1 MTSLAAVAV
10 SKSFGAKR
18 ALDDVSFAV
27 EAGEIVAL
35 VGENGAGK
43 STLLKVVSGFLRPD
57 SGEVRI
63 DGKSVQMR
71 GPRDAAARGIGLVH
85 QHFMLIP
92 ELTVAENVVLGR
104 EPGAGLLLDI
114 AAAEREVQDCAERF
128 GLALDPSA
136 RVGDLGVAQ
145 QQRVELLKV
154 LVRGARVL
162 LLDEPTGLLPP
173 SGVKDLFALVRRLAA
188 EGCGV
193 VLVTHKLRE
202 VTDVCSRAAVL
213 RQGRLAGERRITG
226 DASAVETDLARLMV
240 GDDLDL
246 RRRAT
251 APRGAAR
258 GAALVEVES
267 LTVAGPGGRALV
279 DGATF
284 SLRAGEVTG
293 LAGVA
298 GNGQVELLE
307 AIAGVRPCAAAK
319 LMVAGAD
326 LRRLGVAARR
336 RAGVG
341 YVPED
346 RLRDG
351 LAPELSVA
359 ENVVLPSTRRWAR
372 AMSGWLDR
380 AGIRKAGE
388 EAVAQHDVRPPDPS
402 AAVGGLSGGNQQKV
416 LLARELRAR
425 PKLLLAAEPAHGLD
439 FRATEAVH
447 RNLRAAADAGGAVLV
462 ASTDLAELLAL
473 CDRIVVVCGGRI
485 TGEVDP
491 RATSE
496 DELGLLMAGAGRS
509 G

>member
-1 MTSLAAVAV
+1 MTSLETVGVTKA
-10 SKSFGAKR
+10 FGAKR
-18 ALDDVSFAV
+18 ALDGVSFAV
-27 EAGEIVAL
+27 ASGEIVAL

-43 STLLKVVSGFLRPD
+43 STLLKVASGFVRPD
-57 SGEVRI
+57 EGEVRI
-63 DGKSVQMR
+63 DGKAVRIR
-71 GPRDAAARGIGLVH
+71 GPRDAAALGIGLVH

-104 EPGAGLLLDI
+104 EPGAGFVLDR
-114 AAAEREVQDCAERF
+114 AAAEREVRECGARF
-128 GLALDPSA
+128 GLELDPAA

-145 QQRVELLKV
+145 QQRVELMKV

-173 SGVKDLFALVRRLAA
+173 AGVRDLFALVRRLAA

-202 VTDVCSRAAVL
+202 VTEVCSRAAVL
-213 RQGRLAGERRITG
+213 RQGRLAGERRIAG
-226 DASAVETDLARLMV
+226 DAAAAEHDLARLMV

-246 RRRAT
+246 GHAAASPRA
-251 APRGAAR
+251 ASRGAT
-258 GAALVEVES
+258 LVEVDA

-284 SLRAGEVTG
+284 SLRAGEITG
-293 LAGVA
+293 LAGVS

-307 AIAGVRPCAAAK
+307 AIAGVRPCTAAK
-319 LMVAGAD
+319 LTVAGAD
-326 LRRLGVAARR
+326 VRRLGVAARR
-336 RAGVG
+336 AAGVG

-351 LAPELSVA
+351 VVPELSVA

-372 AMSGWLDR
+372 AVSGWLDR
-380 AGIRKAGE
+380 AGIRRAGE

-416 LLARELRAR
+416 LLARELRAH

-462 ASTDLAELLAL
+462 ASTDLAELIGL
-473 CDRIVVVCGGRI
+473 CDRILVVCGGRI

-509 G
+509 A